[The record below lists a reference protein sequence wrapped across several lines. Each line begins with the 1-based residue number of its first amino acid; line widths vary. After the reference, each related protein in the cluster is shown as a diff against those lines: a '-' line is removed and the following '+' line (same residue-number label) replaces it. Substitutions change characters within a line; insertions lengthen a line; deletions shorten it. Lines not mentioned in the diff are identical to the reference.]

1 VGAGGSSAGGVP
13 HSFGRRSGTSNSSSR
28 SGWSSR
34 PRYLLNHR
42 WRVSRQLDHWLERIG
57 QAIQRQQAGQEQP
70 RAEFADYVR
79 ELQRIALGQDTSGSA
94 RDRLGA
100 LKELLKLERRG
111 SSSYLEASSADERE
125 LQRRWAQVHQADERK
140 RLSSLEQRH
149 GSGD

>member
-1 VGAGGSSAGGVP
+1 
-13 HSFGRRSGTSNSSSR
+13 
-28 SGWSSR
+28 
-34 PRYLLNHR
+34 
-42 WRVSRQLDHWLERIG
+42 
-57 QAIQRQQAGQEQP
+57 
-70 RAEFADYVR
+70 VR
-79 ELQRIALGQDTSGSA
+79 ELQRIALGEHTSGSA